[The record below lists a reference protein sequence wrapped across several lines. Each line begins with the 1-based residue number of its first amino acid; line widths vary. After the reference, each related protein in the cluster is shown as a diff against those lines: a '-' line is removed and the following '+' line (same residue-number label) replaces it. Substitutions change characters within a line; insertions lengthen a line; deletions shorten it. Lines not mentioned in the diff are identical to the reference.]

1 MWLVLPLDEE
11 EVDWNAG
18 QEQGQ
23 VHADQL
29 RGHQDGQDHQEEA
42 DDQKA
47 DRQYQIN
54 LLRSLKI

>member
-18 QEQGQ
+18 QQQGQ
-23 VHADQL
+23 VHTNQL
-29 RGHQDGQDHQEEA
+29 RGHQDGQDYQEEA

-54 LLRSLKI
+54 LLKI